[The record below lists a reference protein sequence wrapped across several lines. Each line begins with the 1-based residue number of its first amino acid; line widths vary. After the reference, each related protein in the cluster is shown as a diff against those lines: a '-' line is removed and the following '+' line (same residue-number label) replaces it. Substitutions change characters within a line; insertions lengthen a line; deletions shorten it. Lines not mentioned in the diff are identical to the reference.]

1 MGKISE
7 TNSGLKCRGSWKD
20 ICKVNDEVEKEIEK
34 SPKFKED
41 EVMFKCW
48 KPRID
53 ENFSKLKDKTAKL
66 MSSDKKI
73 INKIEYNIFN
83 NIMMKFNPI
92 YFDMEY
98 MSLNLDKRQN
108 GYVLNIHIQDNGIR
122 KGLKNRLNT

>member
-1 MGKISE
+1 MDKVSE
-7 TNSGLKCRGSWKD
+7 TNSGIRCEGNWKD
-20 ICKVNDEVEKEIEK
+20 MCAVNDKIEKEIEK
-34 SPKFKED
+34 SPKFKKD
-41 EVMFKCW
+41 EVLFKCW
-48 KPRID
+48 KPRTD
-53 ENFSKLKDKTAKL
+53 ENFSELKDKTAKL